1 MADLLVTDPHN
12 CGFVPVPLVSK
23 SLFLCEGKSTFGFNI
38 RISLRICSLSSRFNG
53 YFQDHEIT
61 CCLPAVST
69 KKLFAQNKFKI
80 YLPSRSLFFS
90 SHMIVSFLPLQKVFF
105 VCCGRAATVCGGKRR
120 LLLHVFLVKQPTWPK
135 PTFLGCCR
143 GCGCAIAAVEGR
155 RVPLRAGWS
164 QNIPVEQT
172 SQCYSVSQRGQT
184 RCHCRWE
191 ACV

>member
-1 MADLLVTDPHN
+1 
-12 CGFVPVPLVSK
+12 
-23 SLFLCEGKSTFGFNI
+23 
-38 RISLRICSLSSRFNG
+38 
-53 YFQDHEIT
+53 
-61 CCLPAVST
+61 
-69 KKLFAQNKFKI
+69 
-80 YLPSRSLFFS
+80 
-90 SHMIVSFLPLQKVFF
+90 MIVSFLPLQKVFF

-184 RCHCRWE
+184 RCHCRWG
-191 ACV
+191 ACVTSDRDRGEAKTAFQGVPRSRGEQSVLIVTISASRQIDLL